1 MPCPA
6 GGMVPCRRCLEVR
19 MRRVTLL
26 CTLFVLFAL
35 PLPAL
40 AQTTTGVIRGTVTD
54 ESGAVLPG
62 VTVTIRSRAVPGA
75 PTTVTNESGVFRF
88 PTLPPGSYDVTVE
101 LQGFATQT
109 QTGVP
114 VALGGS

>member
-1 MPCPA
+1 
-6 GGMVPCRRCLEVR
+6 
-19 MRRVTLL
+19 
-26 CTLFVLFAL
+26 
-35 PLPAL
+35 
-40 AQTTTGVIRGTVTD
+40 
-54 ESGAVLPG
+54 
-62 VTVTIRSRAVPGA
+62 VTIRSRAVPGA

-114 VALGGS
+114 VALGGSAEVNVQMKVSTQSETITVTAETPVVDTASTQVSTNYGREWVENAPVRRFTFFDLV